1 MKYDKLI
8 EEADEEGISTY
19 ENNMIGDLKGLY
31 VSGTITIN
39 SDIDTKAEKTCVL
52 AEELGHHYTTYGNI
66 TDQSEIVNRKLERVA
81 RVWGYTKLINPSDLV
96 EAHKSG
102 VRNRYE
108 LAEFLEVTEEF
119 LEEALEYFKQKYGAF
134 ITLDNYIVYF
144 EPLGV
149 FERF

>member
-1 MKYDKLI
+1 MYEKLLAEHEGEIDVI
-8 EEADEEGISTY
+8 ETPLND
-19 ENNMIGDLKGLY
+19 NLKGVY
-31 VSGTITIN
+31 VDGVVV
-39 SDIDTKAEKTCVL
+39 IDSVLDKASKVCVL

-149 FERF
+149 FEGF